1 MMINSV
7 PANGKL
13 QPELAFA
20 QRARRAYRVACPP
33 EVSPTLSEAR
43 SRSLGVRPIAYSLGS
58 ATYRLPFQKCDRASV
73 GTASP
78 ATSHQT
84 PSASCPGAGM
94 RSRSLGVRPIAQ
106 PRSATY
112 RAQRVSSAIP
122 MGE

>member
-1 MMINSV
+1 MRSRTVGVRGI
-7 PANGKL
+7 
-13 QPELAFA
+13 A
-20 QRARRAYRVACPP
+20 QRARRA
-33 EVSPTLSEAR
+33 
-43 SRSLGVRPIAYSLGS
+43 
-58 ATYRLPFQKCDRASV
+58 YRLPFQKCDRASV